1 MRSGQDGSPPIST
14 EWRRR
19 AQDPQSGL
27 CVKALYRSACRHD
40 EVLAQLDQMHGKNEI
55 GLARLMENVGNLVAS
70 VRAHE
75 NRIYGLE
82 AN

>member
-1 MRSGQDGSPPIST
+1 
-14 EWRRR
+14 
-19 AQDPQSGL
+19 
-27 CVKALYRSACRHD
+27 
-40 EVLAQLDQMHGKNEI
+40 VLAQLDQMHGKNEI

-75 NRIYGLE
+75 NRISGLE